1 MAGSAFD
8 AIKGILGDDAE
19 EKIKAAL
26 STISS
31 GNNEAA
37 ADTDTGSEISVTGP
51 AADNGVLESVMQIK
65 NIVDNIAGERDLRT
79 NLLMS
84 LKPYMRDSRRQ
95 SIDTVIRMLNLSKLS
110 VLFRQ

>member
-31 GNNEAA
+31 GNNEE
-37 ADTDTGSEISVTGP
+37 ADTGNEISVTEAVP
-51 AADNGVLESVMQIK
+51 DNGMIESVMQIK

>member
-1 MAGSAFD
+1 MAGSALD
-8 AIKGILGDDAE
+8 TIKGILGDNAE

-31 GNNEAA
+31 DNAESDGENKMSVS
-37 ADTDTGSEISVTGP
+37 GSVPDS
-51 AADNGVLESVMQIK
+51 GVIESVMQIK
-65 NIVDNIAGERDLRT
+65 NIVDNIGAEGDVRT

>member
-1 MAGSAFD
+1 MAGSALD
-8 AIKGILGDDAE
+8 TIKGILGDNAE

-31 GNNEAA
+31 DNEEG
-37 ADTDTGSEISVTGP
+37 DSENKMSVGSS
-51 AADNGVLESVMQIK
+51 ASDSGVIESVMQIK
-65 NIVDNIAGERDLRT
+65 NIVDNIGTEGDVRT